1 MMLIL
6 KCWISQNIK
15 SGLWI
20 SEYESLLNR
29 WFRFQ
34 WSCTL

>member
-20 SEYESLLNR
+20 SEYESLLKR
-29 WFRFQ
+29 
-34 WSCTL
+34 TDG